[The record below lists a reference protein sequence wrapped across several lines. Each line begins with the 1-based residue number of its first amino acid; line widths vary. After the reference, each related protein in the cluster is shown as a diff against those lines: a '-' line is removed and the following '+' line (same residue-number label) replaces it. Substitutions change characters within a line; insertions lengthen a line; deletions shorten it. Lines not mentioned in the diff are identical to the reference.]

1 MVAPSASRS
10 ARRGAGPD
18 HNPLRGHGDAGENA
32 ARGVGDRRVR
42 GAGTAGREH
51 ADGKHQHQREN
62 SVWMMVE
69 KLSDTAVPLQLKTS
83 DEGLVEQ
90 IREPDSLW
98 YRDARNPR
106 LVNYPG

>member
-1 MVAPSASRS
+1 
-10 ARRGAGPD
+10 
-18 HNPLRGHGDAGENA
+18 
-32 ARGVGDRRVR
+32 
-42 GAGTAGREH
+42 
-51 ADGKHQHQREN
+51 
-62 SVWMMVE
+62 MMVE

>member
-1 MVAPSASRS
+1 
-10 ARRGAGPD
+10 
-18 HNPLRGHGDAGENA
+18 
-32 ARGVGDRRVR
+32 
-42 GAGTAGREH
+42 
-51 ADGKHQHQREN
+51 
-62 SVWMMVE
+62 MMVE
-69 KLSDTAVPLQLKTS
+69 KLSDTAVPLQLKTNHRQAVDALGRLEQHGAAIRARLLAVERG